1 MLICFGYL
9 STLYVLDIYQ
19 HRYVWIFISV
29 DTIPIYFHEYIW
41 TFISG
46 NATLLSIFRNRVW
59 IVFIS
64 IEDITLRGC
73 YVKKLGSRSVF
84 ELEEKLT
91 EEKLQFE
98 I

>member
-1 MLICFGYL
+1 MCWIFISVDITLISINLICFGYL

-46 NATLLSIFRNRVW
+46 CDSAFY
-59 IVFIS
+59 FQ
-64 IEDITLRGC
+64 IEFGL
-73 YVKKLGSRSVF
+73 YLF
-84 ELEEKLT
+84 P
-91 EEKLQFE
+91 
-98 I
+98 